1 MLLNSLKYPER
12 DLSLSQG
19 KQLPFSHFTV
29 SHVAS
34 VFNNLAPTPW
44 RCAVSRFPRP
54 ALSQAWNS
62 FVLFC
67 LSSFSQGRAPW
78 KLEYAHGPVAR
89 TPAGRLGHPSA
100 DSPRKEWLPPA
111 KRYYVGEGRGML
123 M

>member
-1 MLLNSLKYPER
+1 MRFMLLNCLKYPER

-54 ALSQAWNS
+54 ALSQPLPGLERFC
-62 FVLFC
+62 FVLPFLFLPGQGSMETGVC
-67 LSSFSQGRAPW
+67 TRTCGADTSRTTGTPKRRFSRERNG
-78 KLEYAHGPVAR
+78 
-89 TPAGRLGHPSA
+89 
-100 DSPRKEWLPPA
+100 SPQQS
-111 KRYYVGEGRGML
+111 GIM
-123 M
+123 